1 MKKVIKINN
10 KNYTIPSFFWISNLG
25 GGGSDKYRET
35 VYLDLYNG
43 IPTLYNYYYLKY
55 PSFATKWLSKIN
67 NYKTFGDFLKFTR
80 NDMINAE
87 HFICKNHNPGI
98 YNYNENIYLLD
109 SGARNILNDI
119 IRGKIKLHNSIE
131 ETMVEKMY
139 EYYDFANRFKFDF
152 VIGYDLGG
160 KYTFKDS
167 ECSDERLKQEIERLT
182 NSDMNKLLFDK
193 TIEYLINHPNY
204 YPKVYATVHGK
215 TPNDYKNYINYIVQT
230 EKEKKYEFFGYALGG
245 VASSKNVDD
254 SWFVGFNNK
263 ELKNTYLVT
272 TATKIVKSIGGNKP
286 IHVLGGGN
294 KDNIPTLIFNGATS
308 FDCQTPGRRA
318 YDGNNNSSLLV
329 YDNNAKVSFSKY
341 IPGLFDNNLNLIN
354 TNYKFDYY
362 KINQI
367 SDTNLLCGCPAC
379 SLINNTK
386 DLKKLYSM
394 KNQSDEYYYYARQI
408 MNIHSI
414 WQHCKLTNL
423 VSNFESFDK
432 LIEKYPLDFFKYLN
446 DNIN

>member
-1 MKKVIKINN
+1 M
-10 KNYTIPSFFWISNLG
+10 
-25 GGGSDKYRET
+25 
-35 VYLDLYNG
+35 
-43 IPTLYNYYYLKY
+43 
-55 PSFATKWLSKIN
+55 
-67 NYKTFGDFLKFTR
+67 
-80 NDMINAE
+80 
-87 HFICKNHNPGI
+87 
-98 YNYNENIYLLD
+98 
-109 SGARNILNDI
+109 
-119 IRGKIKLHNSIE
+119 
-131 ETMVEKMY
+131 
-139 EYYDFANRFKFDF
+139 
-152 VIGYDLGG
+152 
-160 KYTFKDS
+160 
-167 ECSDERLKQEIERLT
+167 
-182 NSDMNKLLFDK
+182 
-193 TIEYLINHPNY
+193 
-204 YPKVYATVHGK
+204 
-215 TPNDYKNYINYIVQT
+215 
-230 EKEKKYEFFGYALGG
+230 
-245 VASSKNVDD
+245 
-254 SWFVGFNNK
+254 
-263 ELKNTYLVT
+263 LVT

-408 MNIHSI
+408 MNSHSI

-432 LIEKYPLDFFKYLN
+432 LIEKYPLEFFKYLN